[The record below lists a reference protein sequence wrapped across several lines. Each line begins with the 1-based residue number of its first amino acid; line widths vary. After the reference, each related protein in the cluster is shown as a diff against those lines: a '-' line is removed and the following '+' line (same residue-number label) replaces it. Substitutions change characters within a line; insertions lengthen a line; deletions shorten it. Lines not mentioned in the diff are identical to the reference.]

1 MKRVFLVLG
10 VVLVLA
16 LVLLACAPQ
25 TQPAVD
31 EAVNTEADVAAIR
44 ALDEK
49 WVATA
54 EAGDVESLVALYTDD
69 AVRLPPDG
77 PSYSGKA
84 ALEEVFRGG
93 FEQVTIEFVWPVEG
107 TEETIVADGWAYH
120 LGEYIAM
127 VTPKEGGE
135 TVEEK
140 GKVVEILQRQ
150 PDGSW
155 KIAREIWNVAPPPDT
170 TPPPD
175 AE

>member
-1 MKRVFLVLG
+1 MKRVFLSLG
-10 VVLVLA
+10 IA
-16 LVLLACAPQ
+16 LVFALLLVTCAPQ
-25 TQPAVD
+25 TQPVVE
-31 EAVNTEADVAAIR
+31 EAANTEADVAAIR

-54 EAGDVESLVALYTDD
+54 EAGDIEGLVALYTDD

-84 ALEEVFRGG
+84 ALEEVFRAG

-120 LGEYIAM
+120 LGEYTAM
-127 VTPKEGGE
+127 ITPREGGE
-135 TVEEK
+135 TMEEK

-155 KIAREIWNVAPPPDT
+155 KIAREIWNVAPLP
-170 TPPPD
+170 
-175 AE
+175 EVE